1 MEKKRDFVEK
11 KGTQRTCPRQ
21 GFRQSYD
28 ANFKILVSR
37 EAMNIGNLAASRKF
51 NVPEN
56 NIRRWS
62 QQLDKLKGAHSTRK
76 AFRGPKTGRF
86 TELESKDVQFV
97 QAKRELGYPI
107 SIEAIMMKAVEIRNT
122 LLIPDD
128 VFKVSYGW
136 CRRMMKRN
144 NLCLRRQT
152 TLAKKLPKDY
162 EEKLS
167 GYSDSVCSLR

>member
-86 TELESKDVQFV
+86 TELESKVVQFV
-97 QAKRELGYPI
+97 QEKRELGYPI
-107 SIEAIMMKAVEIRNT
+107 SIEAIMMKAVEI
-122 LLIPDD
+122 
-128 VFKVSYGW
+128 
-136 CRRMMKRN
+136 
-144 NLCLRRQT
+144 
-152 TLAKKLPKDY
+152 
-162 EEKLS
+162 
-167 GYSDSVCSLR
+167 

>member
-56 NIRRWS
+56 N
-62 QQLDKLKGAHSTRK
+62 KENNSTRK
-76 AFRGPKTGRF
+76 AFFPLG
-86 TELESKDVQFV
+86 VQYILT
-97 QAKRELGYPI
+97 QL
-107 SIEAIMMKAVEIRNT
+107 
-122 LLIPDD
+122 
-128 VFKVSYGW
+128 
-136 CRRMMKRN
+136 
-144 NLCLRRQT
+144 
-152 TLAKKLPKDY
+152 
-162 EEKLS
+162 
-167 GYSDSVCSLR
+167 

>member
-86 TELESKDVQFV
+86 TELESKVVHFFRNIFSQIAFRMV
-97 QAKRELGYPI
+97 PSPYNR
-107 SIEAIMMKAVEIRNT
+107 IR
-122 LLIPDD
+122 LI
-128 VFKVSYGW
+128 FG
-136 CRRMMKRN
+136 
-144 NLCLRRQT
+144 
-152 TLAKKLPKDY
+152 
-162 EEKLS
+162 
-167 GYSDSVCSLR
+167 